1 MEWYQ
6 VAIVFA
12 VAFLVT
18 YVSVPFSKWLARKM
32 GAIDFPSNR
41 RVNKEPVPRCGGV
54 ALYLGM
60 VAACFVI
67 FLGVRFFRWNL
78 PVLFALGD
86 VNYLVLYVGITCM
99 FITGLVDDI
108 TQLKAMPKFL
118 AQIAACSIV
127 VFSGVSIGAVNN
139 FGHGFVDLGWMNYPL
154 SVLYLLVFVNITNL
168 IDGLDGLA
176 AGLVAIIAAAL
187 LYLAWIRGN
196 YLLVLCC
203 VALIAVC
210 LAFLRYN
217 FFPASV
223 FMGDSGSLV
232 LGLLVGIISI
242 TGVVRTQGLMVM
254 IAPLVIAGVPVLD
267 TTSAII
273 RRLRG
278 HQPIGQA
285 DMGHVHHRLMKAG
298 LSQRR
303 SVAALVAVFGGAFGD
318 GLFDGGRRQ
327 PRPLHYVRHFGDY
340 CGGGELE
347 VRPVQA
353 GSAPPLRES
362 RQRGAPQAPQAE
374 VGGCDER
381 RETHEAP
388 RRRRFAATR
397 P

>member
-118 AQIAACSIV
+118 AQIIACSIV

-303 SVAALVAVFGGAFGD
+303 SVAALWLCSAALSVMACLMVGAGSRARYIMFAILVIIVAAVSWKF
-318 GLFDGGRRQ
+318 GLFKPVLRH
-327 PRPLHYVRHFGDY
+327 HY
-340 CGGGELE
+340 EN
-347 VRPVQA
+347 
-353 GSAPPLRES
+353 
-362 RQRGAPQAPQAE
+362 RGN
-374 VGGCDER
+374 VG
-381 RETHEAP
+381 P
-388 RRRRFAATR
+388 RRPHKRK
-397 P
+397 

>member
-18 YVSVPFSKWLARKM
+18 YIAVPFSKWLARKL
-32 GAIDFPSNR
+32 GAIDYPSNR
-41 RVNKEPVPRCGGV
+41 RINKEPVPRCGGV

-60 VAACFVI
+60 LAACFVI

-78 PVLFALGD
+78 PVLFALGN
-86 VNYLVLYVGITCM
+86 VNYVLLYVGITFM
-99 FITGLVDDI
+99 FVTGLVDDI
-108 TQLKAMPKFL
+108 TQLKALPKFL

-127 VFSGVSIGAVNN
+127 VFSGVSIGEVNN
-139 FGHGFVDLGWMNYPL
+139 FGHGFVELGWFNYPL

-187 LYLAWIRGN
+187 MYLAWIRGN

-203 VALIAVC
+203 VALIAIC

-217 FFPASV
+217 FFPATV

-254 IAPLVIAGVPVLD
+254 IAPLVIAGVPMLD
-267 TTSAII
+267 TASAII

-285 DMGHVHHRLMKAG
+285 DMGHVHHRLMRAG

-303 SVAALVAVFGGAFGD
+303 SVAALWLCSAVLSVVTCLMVGAGSRTRYIMFAILVIVVAVVSWKF
-318 GLFDGGRRQ
+318 GLFKPVLRHHYENRGNVG
-327 PRPLHYVRHFGDY
+327 PRKPHKRK
-340 CGGGELE
+340 
-347 VRPVQA
+347 
-353 GSAPPLRES
+353 
-362 RQRGAPQAPQAE
+362 
-374 VGGCDER
+374 
-381 RETHEAP
+381 
-388 RRRRFAATR
+388 
-397 P
+397 